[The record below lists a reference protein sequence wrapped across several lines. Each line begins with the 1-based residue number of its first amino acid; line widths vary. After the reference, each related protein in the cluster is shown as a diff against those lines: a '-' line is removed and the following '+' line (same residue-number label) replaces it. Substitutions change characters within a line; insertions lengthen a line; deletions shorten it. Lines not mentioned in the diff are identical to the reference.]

1 MSLFRLDAS
10 IRVDGSASREIADIV
25 EEEWL
30 ATHPGD
36 KVVRRHLGVD
46 PLPSDAWPLAVA
58 ASATPAD
65 DRTPEQHAAVTL
77 AAELTDEL
85 LDADAILLAVP
96 LYNFGVSQH
105 IKAWFDLVITDPRG
119 KEQPLLQGK
128 PLVLA
133 TVRGGAYGA
142 GTPREG
148 WDHSTAYL
156 RRILG
161 DVWGADLTV
170 VEREFTLVG
179 VNPALDDFRD
189 MAHEMHAEALSAA
202 AEKQGG
208 RWPRVAPPSRPPD
221 ARDRPAPPA
230 GPVWMVAAR
239 TGPDRFSAGLE
250 VRLGRRCR
258 GRSQSGPCQHGNT
271 MQEDGQMGSAEHG
284 WWPPARR

>member
-25 EEEWL
+25 EQEWL

-36 KVVRRHLGVD
+36 RVVRRHLGTN
-46 PLPSDAWPLAVA
+46 PLPSDVWSLAV
-58 ASATPAD
+58 SAIFTPEA
-65 DRTPEQHAAVTL
+65 DRTPEQHAAATL

-105 IKAWFDLVITDPRG
+105 IKAWIDLVITDPRG
-119 KEQPLLQGK
+119 KDQPLLQDK
-128 PLVLA
+128 PVVLC

-161 DVWGADLTV
+161 DVWGADLSV

-189 MAHEMHAEALSAA
+189 MAHEMHVSSLSAA
-202 AEKQGG
+202 AE
-208 RWPRVAPPSRPPD
+208 V
-221 ARDRPAPPA
+221 
-230 GPVWMVAAR
+230 
-239 TGPDRFSAGLE
+239 
-250 VRLGRRCR
+250 
-258 GRSQSGPCQHGNT
+258 GRSLAK
-271 MQEDGQMGSAEHG
+271 AEVK
-284 WWPPARR
+284 AA

>member
-25 EEEWL
+25 EQEWL

-36 KVVRRHLGVD
+36 RVVRRHLGTN

-58 ASATPAD
+58 AGFTPEA

-77 AAELTDEL
+77 AAELADEL
-85 LDADAILLAVP
+85 LEADAILLAVP

-119 KEQPLLQGK
+119 KEGPLLQGK
-128 PLVLA
+128 PIVLS
-133 TVRGGAYGA
+133 TVRGGAYGE
-142 GTPREG
+142 GTPRAG

-156 RRILG
+156 RRILE
-161 DVWGADLTV
+161 DVWGADVTL

-189 MAHEMHAEALSAA
+189 MAHEMHVAALSAA
-202 AEKQGG
+202 AEAG
-208 RWPRVAPPSRPPD
+208 RVLAKAPAVA
-221 ARDRPAPPA
+221 
-230 GPVWMVAAR
+230 VTAA
-239 TGPDRFSAGLE
+239 
-250 VRLGRRCR
+250 
-258 GRSQSGPCQHGNT
+258 
-271 MQEDGQMGSAEHG
+271 
-284 WWPPARR
+284 